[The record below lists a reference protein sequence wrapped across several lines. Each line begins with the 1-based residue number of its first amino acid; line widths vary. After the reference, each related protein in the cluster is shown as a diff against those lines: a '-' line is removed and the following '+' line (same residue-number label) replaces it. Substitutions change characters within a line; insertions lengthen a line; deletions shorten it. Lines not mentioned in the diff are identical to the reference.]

1 MHSLDFDCHIALQVK
16 IAKNIHKL
24 VAQTDE
30 ISQNQC
36 NMDTTILNTVNT
48 WLNGNYD
55 QETKNAILKLQETQ
69 PDELADAFYRSLEFG
84 TGGLRGIMGVGTN
97 RVNKY
102 TIGMATQGFAN
113 YLKKTYGEQEIK
125 VAIGHDSRNNSRFFA
140 ETTAKVFAA
149 NGIKVFLFETLRPTP
164 ELSFAIRH
172 LGCKAGV
179 VCTASH
185 NPKEYNGYKAYWN
198 DGGQLVPPHD
208 KNVIKEVEAITNV
221 DDVKWEGGD
230 SNITLMGNEMDQAYI
245 EMVRQLS
252 VYPDV
257 ISQQHDLKIVYTPI
271 HGTGITLVP
280 QVLKSFGFTNVTVVE
295 EQSIPD
301 GNFPTVVYPNPEES
315 ETMSI
320 GLKKAKELD
329 ADILLGTDPDADR
342 VGIGVKN
349 HKGEWVLMNG
359 NQTAVLAFAY
369 MIEARKAKG
378 IAAPND
384 MVISTIVTTQMINN
398 VAKQN
403 NVACYNVLTGFKWI
417 AELIKEKEGK
427 ENYVI
432 GGEES
437 FGLMIGDKIRDKDA
451 ISAVALMCEMAA
463 YEKAKGRTLF
473 DKMIEL
479 YIQYGFYYENLISI
493 TKKGMNGQKEI
504 AEMMEGYR
512 QQPPATID
520 GAKVVELL
528 DYDLQVGK
536 NLISGES
543 WKIALP
549 KSNVLQFITE
559 DGSKISARPSGTEPK
574 IKFYFSVN
582 TELKDKAS
590 FDIQYA
596 ALQEKVERIITDMKL
611 K

>member
-1 MHSLDFDCHIALQVK
+1 
-16 IAKNIHKL
+16 
-24 VAQTDE
+24 
-30 ISQNQC
+30 
-36 NMDTTILNTVNT
+36 MDAAIQERVNA

-55 QETKNAILKLQETQ
+55 QETKDAIGKMQQEN

-84 TGGLRGIMGVGTN
+84 TGGLRGVMGIGTN
-97 RVNKY
+97 RMNRY
-102 TIGMATQGFAN
+102 TVGMATQGFAN
-113 YLKKTYGEQEIK
+113 YLKKTYGDAEIS

-140 ETTAKVFAA
+140 ETTANVFAA
-149 NGIKVFLFETLRPTP
+149 NGINVFLFEALRPTP
-164 ELSFAIRH
+164 ELSFAIRK

-185 NPKEYNGYKAYWN
+185 NPREYNGYKAYWN

-208 KNVIKEVEAITNV
+208 KNVIREVEAITNV
-221 DDVKWEGGD
+221 DDVKWEGGA
-230 SNITLMGNEMDQAYI
+230 SRISLMGADMDEAYMS
-245 EMVRQLS
+245 MVQQLS
-252 VYPDV
+252 VYPEV
-257 ISQQHDLKIVYTPI
+257 IARQHDLKIVYTPI

-280 QVLKSFGFTNVTVVE
+280 AVLKRFGFTNVNIVE
-295 EQSIPD
+295 EQATPD
-301 GNFPTVVYPNPEES
+301 GNFPTVAYPNPEEA

-320 GLKKAKELD
+320 GLKKAKEMD

-378 IAAPND
+378 IAQPND
-384 MVISTIVTTQMINN
+384 MVISTIVTTQMINE
-398 VAKQN
+398 VARQN
-403 NVACYNVLTGFKWI
+403 DVACYNVLTGFKWI
-417 AELIKEKEGK
+417 AELIKEKEGS
-427 ENYVI
+427 EHYVI

-437 FGLMIGDKIRDKDA
+437 FGLMIGDQIRDKDA
-451 ISAVALMCEMAA
+451 VSAVALMCEMAA
-463 YEKAKGRTLF
+463 YEKDKGRSLF

-479 YIQYGFYYENLISI
+479 YIRYGLYYEDLISI

-504 AEMMEGYR
+504 AAMMEGYR
-512 QQPPATID
+512 SNPPATID
-520 GAKVVELL
+520 GSKVVELL
-528 DYDLQVGK
+528 DYELQQGK
-536 NLISGES
+536 NLVTGET
-543 WKIALP
+543 WTLNLP

-574 IKFYFSVN
+574 IKFYFSVHTTLEN
-582 TELKDKAS
+582 KEA
-590 FDIQYA
+590 FDTQYA
-596 ALQEKVERIITDMKL
+596 SLKNKVNSIIADMKL